1 MAVAFVVHKEES
13 PLMRYWSAEGCAKI
27 ILYQMI
33 VAHGIERSGIKRPI
47 AQKFVGGAVKLVGAG
62 AGHDVD
68 LPAAR
73 PAHFR
78 RIASRLYFEFLHRIW
93 GGTKVERIEC
103 RVRIGGAI
111 EQIIVCIG
119 TVAANAY
126 RRALPRP
133 PIQRIHVASLRTMR
147 LMRSGNGKHQVD

>member
-1 MAVAFVVHKEES
+1 ME
-13 PLMRYWSAEGCAKI
+13 
-27 ILYQMI
+27 
-33 VAHGIERSGIKRPI
+33 
-47 AQKFVGGAVKLVGAG
+47 LVGAR
-62 AGHDVD
+62 AGHDID

-78 RIASRLYFEFLHRIW
+78 RIASGLYFEFLHRIW

-111 EQIIVCIG
+111 EQIIVCVW

-147 LMRSGNGKHQVD
+147 LVRSGNSEHQVN